1 MKPRPS
7 YQHLLDAGRFRAA
20 CFFLTFI
27 AVELEEINRE
37 ENSRTVDYRY
47 RK

>member
-1 MKPRPS
+1 MKPRPN
-7 YQHLLDAGRFRAA
+7 YQHLLDAGLFRTT
-20 CFFLTFI
+20 CFFLTFV